1 MPLLQDT
8 FDNMTAGTIIYFY
21 RPGAG
26 WLDCSDQTFTN
37 GSIEVEVRD
46 DTIPTLEELRGGTFA
61 EGSAPGDI
69 NGGGAKDVLDV
80 RLCLQIAT
88 GFLEGTAAQR
98 AAADVDGDGDVDLAD
113 AEWLA
118 KYIIHI
124 IDELG
129 GD

>member
-1 MPLLQDT
+1 MRGI
-8 FDNMTAGTIIYFY
+8 F
-21 RPGAG
+21 GAG
-26 WLDCSDQTFTN
+26 SLADRVIW
-37 GSIEVEVRD
+37 
-46 DTIPTLEELRGGTFA
+46 
-61 EGSAPGDI
+61 
-69 NGGGAKDVLDV
+69 VLDA